1 MANILTIIN
10 LDQFYTG
17 DTITVGIKTK
27 KLIWFNRFREKSM
40 FDGQSEQEA
49 SSLATVRIALAII
62 FILIA
67 IPLGIWVLTM
77 VNDSIHGT
85 NTPAIV
91 EKIVPAMGISC
102 DVNTPNGKIELPK
115 QLFAG
120 MPYFIL
126 YLFLLIPTT
135 ITIALIKGSAA
146 LLNPGLKSQ
155 IRQLTETIKKSYAQK
170 P

>member
-1 MANILTIIN
+1 MFEEQSQQEPSSI
-10 LDQFYTG
+10 TG
-17 DTITVGIKTK
+17 
-27 KLIWFNRFREKSM
+27 FR
-40 FDGQSEQEA
+40 
-49 SSLATVRIALAII
+49 VVLAII
-62 FILIA
+62 FIALA

-135 ITIALIKGSAA
+135 MAIALIKGSVA

-155 IRQLTETIKKSYAQK
+155 IRQLTETIKKSYAPKQ
-170 P
+170 

>member
-1 MANILTIIN
+1 
-10 LDQFYTG
+10 
-17 DTITVGIKTK
+17 
-27 KLIWFNRFREKSM
+27 M
-40 FDGQSEQEA
+40 FEEQSQQEA
-49 SSLATVRIALAII
+49 SSIATVRIMLAII
-62 FILIA
+62 FMALA

-77 VNDSIHGT
+77 VNDSIHGA

-91 EKIVPAMGISC
+91 EKMIPATGISC
-102 DVNTPNGKIELPK
+102 DVNTPNGKFELPK

-135 ITIALIKGSAA
+135 MAIALIKGSVA

-155 IRQLTETIKKSYAQK
+155 IRQLTETIKKSYAPKQ
-170 P
+170 